1 MEKITIEACQLTAEY
16 RTRFNESIHAVDGV
30 DLVLRE
36 GDILG
41 IAGESGCGKSTLAN
55 CLMGCFFKPLT
66 YISGDLF
73 IAGENVIKKDPET
86 FRKEVLGKKIAYIPQ
101 AAMNALNPTI
111 KVKTFIIDLL
121 KEHCPSLTKDDMIHM
136 ATERFAALG
145 LDTRVLNAYPH
156 ELSGGMK
163 QRTVIA
169 ISTLLNPGV
178 LVADEPTSAL
188 DVSSQKKV
196 ILLIKKLID
205 EGYVKSIVFITHE
218 LPLLYHVAN
227 RIAVMYAGE
236 IVEEGSNDQLVFS
249 PIHPYSKA
257 LMGSIIVPELDMKAH
272 KLYAIPGAPPNLKKK
287 LSGCRFYERCKE
299 REAYCKDESPQMIAF
314 DNRAHRCI
322 KYAKGGLHDNKR
334 V

>member
-1 MEKITIEACQLTAEY
+1 MANITIEARGLTAEY
-16 RTRFNESIHAVDGV
+16 QTRFNEKIHAVDGV
-30 DLVLRE
+30 DLILIE
-36 GDILG
+36 GEILG

-55 CLMGCFFKPLT
+55 CLMGCFFRPLT
-66 YISGDLF
+66 YVSGDL
-73 IAGENVIKKDPET
+73 IICGENVIQKDPEQ

-111 KVKTFIIDLL
+111 KVKKFILDLL
-121 KEHCPSLTKDDMIHM
+121 KEHCPNLSKEEMIHM

-145 LDTRVLNAYPH
+145 LDTRALNAYPH

-169 ISTLLNPGV
+169 ISTLLNPDV

-205 EGYVKSIVFITHE
+205 ENYVKSIVFITHE

-236 IVEEGSNDQLVFS
+236 IVEEGSNDALVFS
-249 PIHPYSKA
+249 PIHPYAKA

-272 KLYAIPGAPPNLKKK
+272 QLYAIPGAPPNLKNK

-299 REAYCKDESPQMIAF
+299 REAYCLEENPKMVTLE
-314 DNRAHRCI
+314 NRAHRCI
-322 KYAKGGLHDNKR
+322 KYAKGDGHGS
-334 V
+334 

>member
-1 MEKITIEACQLTAEY
+1 MEKITIEARQLTAEY
-16 RTRFNESIHAVDGV
+16 QTRFKEKIYAVDGV

-36 GDILG
+36 GEILG

-55 CLMGCFFKPLT
+55 CLMGCFFKPLN
-66 YISGDLF
+66 YVSGELI
-73 IAGENVIKKDPET
+73 IAGENVIEKNPEQ
-86 FRKEVLGKKIAYIPQ
+86 FRKEVLGKKISYIPQ

-111 KVKTFIIDLL
+111 KVKKFIIDLL
-121 KEHCPSLTKDDMIHM
+121 KEHCPHMKKEEMIQM
-136 ATERFAALG
+136 ATERFEALG
-145 LDTRVLNAYPH
+145 LDPRVLNAYPH

-169 ISTLLNPGV
+169 ISTILNPEV

-188 DVSSQKKV
+188 DVTSQKKV
-196 ILLIKKLID
+196 IVLIKRLIN

-227 RIAVMYAGE
+227 RIAVMYAGQL
-236 IVEEGSNDQLVFS
+236 IEEGTSDELVFS
-249 PIHPYSKA
+249 PIHPYAKA

-287 LSGCRFYERCKE
+287 LDGCRFYARCKE
-299 REAYCKDESPQMIAF
+299 REDYCLKTNPEMVNVGS
-314 DNRAHRCI
+314 RSHRCL
-322 KYAKGGLHDNKR
+322 KYAKGEGHES
-334 V
+334 